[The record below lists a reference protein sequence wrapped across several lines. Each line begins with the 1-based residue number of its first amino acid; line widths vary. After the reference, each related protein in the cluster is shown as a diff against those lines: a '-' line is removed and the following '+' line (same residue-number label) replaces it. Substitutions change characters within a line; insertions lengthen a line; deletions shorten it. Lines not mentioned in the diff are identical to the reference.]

1 MTLLTTA
8 YAGSADINAANLDAL
23 LNQAA
28 AVVSLSQR
36 CPIYNQA
43 AAYIAQQYY
52 GPFYFGFAP
61 ANIAVKGVTGPGLS
75 VPLPAVVVTP
85 TILWEDVA
93 NNS

>member
-1 MTLLTTA
+1 LSPFS
-8 YAGSADINAANLDAL
+8 GVHDPHLDSL

-61 ANIAVKGVTGPGLS
+61 ANIAIKGVTGPGLS
-75 VPLPAVVVTP
+75 EPLPAVVVTP